1 MRALRRFLRRLGAL
15 AASGEAAD
23 DRLRAEIED
32 HLERQ
37 TAEYVRAGLSPT
49 EARRQALLKFG
60 GIGATEESWRD
71 QRGLPLLDAVLQ
83 DTRHALRRLR
93 LAPAFT
99 VASLLTLAL
108 GIGATTAIFT
118 LAHAV
123 LLKSLP
129 VSDPDELY
137 RLGQESRCCYFG
149 GFTQEREFSLVAY
162 RLYTQLTGQHTR
174 LCGTGG
180 VLGRTDAVWRA
191 ARRQGGAGRE
201 PSW

>member
-15 AASGEAAD
+15 AESGEAAD

-37 TAEYVRAGLSPT
+37 TAEYVRAGLPPT

-99 VASLLTLAL
+99 IASLLTLAL

-162 RLYTQLTGQHTR
+162 RLYAQLRDNTPGFAELAAFSAGQTP
-174 LCGTGG
+174 
-180 VLGRTDAVWRA
+180 LGRA